1 MGVRLEKF
9 FPFFPFLPFFLV
21 SYCRTVE
28 MKENTFAVVGWED
41 GERANRVDES
51 ACRVVGWMRRESG
64 VLVLNRKNSRIATLD
79 T

>member
-1 MGVRLEKF
+1 
-9 FPFFPFLPFFLV
+9 
-21 SYCRTVE
+21 